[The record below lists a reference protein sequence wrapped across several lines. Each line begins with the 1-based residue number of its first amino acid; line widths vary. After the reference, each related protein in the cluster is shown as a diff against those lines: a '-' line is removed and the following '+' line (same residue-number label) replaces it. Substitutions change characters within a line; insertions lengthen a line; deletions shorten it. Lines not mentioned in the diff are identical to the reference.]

1 MGASNIPPWSRY
13 RPVLVDEP
21 AEDIGSPE
29 VRDPGIAQRSGSR
42 GGLDGENGF
51 RDRGR
56 CLLQSSTCS
65 ARFACRWQRPST
77 SSRSRHSR
85 RSPAVVPRSEMRG
98 PADAQTGFATVGL
111 SASSFSHEPAHGDEM
126 VLGVPLQLL
135 MVVVHSAPQGRLD
148 TYRPAAQ
155 RQGRTIG
162 RAWIARAVSAPTC
175 ARSIQA
181 VRRLL
186 HQTPGD
192 LGVAGSGHGCG
203 VPVQRAED
211 PTVPGGLP
219 ALSGLA
225 QPFCSREA
233 QHVRAG
239 AQRSED
245 CFEAAAACVEQ

>member
-13 RPVLVDEP
+13 RSVLVDEP
-21 AEDIGSPE
+21 AEDIGS
-29 VRDPGIAQRSGSR
+29 
-42 GGLDGENGF
+42 
-51 RDRGR
+51 
-56 CLLQSSTCS
+56 
-65 ARFACRWQRPST
+65 
-77 SSRSRHSR
+77 SRS
-85 RSPAVVPRSEMRG
+85 
-98 PADAQTGFATVGL
+98 
-111 SASSFSHEPAHGDEM
+111 
-126 VLGVPLQLL
+126 
-135 MVVVHSAPQGRLD
+135 
-148 TYRPAAQ
+148 
-155 RQGRTIG
+155 
-162 RAWIARAVSAPTC
+162 

-192 LGVAGSGHGCG
+192 LGVAGSGHGRG
-203 VPVQRAED
+203 VQVQRAED
-211 PTVPGGLP
+211 PTVPDGLP